1 MRNYISILL
10 LFISSSVCSQ
20 LNLGVGVGQ
29 QYGFGLGS
37 RIGYKLGPIEPNLGV
52 GLAFGSSSLDNQK
65 RNTPVFIYTLGLSYY
80 QKVPRKPFS
89 KNVIKDN
96 ISYCYTRYVGT
107 DKISNDNFLSFEIH
121 SISKNGESSK
131 IYLGGK
137 LRYGLGIGMS
147 VAPKTNSKIIR
158 GFPII
163 SFGYIYR
170 FGS

>member
-1 MRNYISILL
+1 MKNYIFILL
-10 LFISSSVCSQ
+10 LFISSTVFSQ

-52 GLAFGSSSLDNQK
+52 GLAFGSS
-65 RNTPVFIYTLGLSYY
+65 RNIPVLIYTLGLSYY
-80 QKVPRKPFS
+80 QKEPRKPFS
-89 KNVIKDN
+89 NNSVNDN
-96 ISYCYTRYVGT
+96 ISYCYARYVGT
-107 DKISNDNFLSFEIH
+107 HKISGANFVDYEIH

>member
-1 MRNYISILL
+1 MKKILL
-10 LFISSSVCSQ
+10 SIFIVSITTLQAQ

-29 QYGFGLGS
+29 QYGAGLGS
-37 RIGYKLGPIEPNLGV
+37 RVGFKFGSVEPNLGV
-52 GLAFGSSSLDNQK
+52 GLAFGSNSYDDQK

-80 QKVPRKPFS
+80 QKAPRKPFS
-89 KNVIKDN
+89 NNSINDN

-107 DKISNDNFLSFEIH
+107 DFYSNNFLHFEIH